1 MVFQYFRS
9 NRKDLVQNLKRCNN
23 NVIHGKQAVDRKY
36 MVHTFKSKHCNWPFD
51 FFTLVDAIIT

>member
-36 MVHTFKSKHCNWPFD
+36 MVHTLKVSI
-51 FFTLVDAIIT
+51 AIGHLTFLH